1 MRKQLK
7 SRLTAWSMAATA
19 ALGMVAAAH
28 AADPIKV
35 GVIIPMTGAFQSNGK
50 QIEAA
55 IKAYTK
61 EKGDTVAG
69 RKIEFILRDDRGAPE
84 NANRFA
90 QELIAQDRVSILTG
104 FGNTPAA
111 LSAAAFAAKAKV
123 PQVIMVAATSS
134 IVEKSPYIVRTSQSI
149 PQIAS
154 VIGQWAPKS
163 GPKTFVSI
171 VSEYGPGLDAEEW
184 FARTVEAHG
193 GRVIEKLKVPLANP
207 DFAPF
212 LQRAADAKPDALF
225 VFVPTGAGGNFM
237 KQFVERGLDKA
248 GMKLVAMSDL
258 TDDDLLNNMGDA
270 ALGAITGGP
279 YSASH
284 DSPENK
290 AFVAKFKAVNPDM
303 RPNVV
308 AVSAWDALELIYRAV
323 EATKGDTNGDALI
336 AAMKGQSWNSP
347 RGPISIDPATRDII
361 QNIYMRRV
369 ERRDGELYN
378 MEFETFPNV
387 KDPAHGAPEGK

>member
-1 MRKQLK
+1 MTRKSKLW
-7 SRLTAWSMAATA
+7 SLTALIALTA
-19 ALGMVAAAH
+19 VTTTQ

-35 GVIIPMTGAFQSNGK
+35 GVVAPMTGPFASNGK

-61 EKGDTVAG
+61 EKGDMVAG
-69 RKIEFILRDDRGAPE
+69 RKIEFIVRDDRGSPE
-84 NANRFA
+84 SAKRFA
-90 QELIAQDRVSILTG
+90 QELVTQDRVSVLTG
-104 FGNTPAA
+104 FGNTPSA
-111 LSAAAFAAKAKV
+111 LSVATFATQAKV
-123 PQVIMVAATSS
+123 PVVIMVAATSS
-134 IVEKSPYIVRTSQSI
+134 IVEKSPYIVRVSQSI

-154 VIGQWAPKS
+154 VIGKWAPKT
-163 GPKTFVSI
+163 GAKTFVSL

-184 FARTVEAHG
+184 FAKTVESQG
-193 GRVIEKLKVPLANP
+193 GKVIDKLRVPMASP

-237 KQFVERGLDKA
+237 KQFVERGLDKS

-258 TDDDLLNNMGDA
+258 TDDDLLNDMGDA

-284 DSPENK
+284 DSPENIAFVK
-290 AFVAKFKAVNPDM
+290 AFKAANQNM

-308 AVSAWDALELIYRAV
+308 GVSAWDALDLIYRAV
-323 EATKGDTNGDALI
+323 EKTKGETGGEALL
-336 AAMKGQSWNSP
+336 AAMKGQSLNSP
-347 RGPISIDPATRDII
+347 RGPISIDPATRDIV
-361 QNIYMRRV
+361 QNIYMRKV

-378 MEFETFPNV
+378 MEFETFPDV
-387 KDPAHGAPEGK
+387 KDPAH

>member
-1 MRKQLK
+1 MRKHLK
-7 SRLTAWSMAATA
+7 TWSIAALA
-19 ALGMVAAAH
+19 SLGMVAAAH
-28 AADPIKV
+28 AADPIKI
-35 GVIIPMTGAFQSNGK
+35 GVIIPMTGPFQSNGK

-69 RKIEFILRDDRGAPE
+69 RKIEFILRDDRGAPDI
-84 NANRFA
+84 ANRFA
-90 QELIAQDRVSILTG
+90 QELLAQDRVSILTG

-184 FARTVEAHG
+184 FAKTVEAHG

-237 KQFVERGLDKA
+237 KQFIERGLDKT

-270 ALGAITGGP
+270 ALGAVTGGP

-284 DSPENK
+284 DSPANK
-290 AFVAKFKAVNPDM
+290 AFVARFRAANPGM
-303 RPNVV
+303 RPNIV
-308 AVSAWDALELIYRAV
+308 AVGAWDALELIYRAI

-347 RGPISIDPATRDII
+347 RGPISIDPATRDIV
-361 QNIYMRRV
+361 QNIYMRKV
-369 ERRDGELYN
+369 ERHDGELYN
-378 MEFETFPNV
+378 MEFETYPNV
-387 KDPAHGAPEGK
+387 KDPAHGATEAK

>member
-1 MRKQLK
+1 MKRKTTL
-7 SRLTAWSMAATA
+7 WSFA
-19 ALGMVAAAH
+19 ALIAYSVVVAGH
-28 AADPIKV
+28 AAEPIKV
-35 GVIIPMTGAFQSNGK
+35 GVVAPMTGPFASNGK

-69 RKIEFILRDDRGAPE
+69 RKIEFIIRDDRGSPD
-84 NANRFA
+84 NAKRFA
-90 QELIAQDRVSILTG
+90 QELVTQDRVSLLTG
-104 FGNTPAA
+104 FGNTPSA
-111 LSAAAFAAKAKV
+111 LSVATFATQAKIPV
-123 PQVIMVAATSS
+123 VIMVAATSS
-134 IVEKSPYIVRTSQSI
+134 IVDKSPYIVRVSQSI

-154 VIGQWAPKS
+154 VIGQWAPKT
-163 GPKTFVSI
+163 GAKTFVSL

-184 FARTVEAHG
+184 FAKTVESHG
-193 GRVIEKLKVPLANP
+193 GKVLDKLRVPMASP

-258 TDDDLLNNMGDA
+258 TDDDLLNDMGDA

-290 AFVAKFKAVNPDM
+290 AFVTAFKAVNKGM

-308 AVSAWDALELIYRAV
+308 GVSAWDALDLIYRAV
-323 EATKGDTNGDALI
+323 EKTKGDASGDALM
-336 AAMKGQSWNSP
+336 AAMKGQSLNSP
-347 RGPISIDPATRDII
+347 RGPISIDPVTRDIV
-361 QNIYMRRV
+361 QNIYMRKV
-369 ERRDGELYN
+369 ERHDGELFN
-378 MEFETFPNV
+378 TEFETFLNV
-387 KDPAHGAPEGK
+387 KDPAH